1 MEKQTI
7 HVDHLLLDLD
17 NSRYPDQPES
27 QQDALY
33 KMIQLQGDKLVNL
46 AKDIINHGMDPSERV
61 LVLKEDD
68 ETYTVVE
75 GNRRLTTLKLLHD
88 PELVTENKTTKK

>member
-88 PELVTENKTTKK
+88 HELVTENKTTKK